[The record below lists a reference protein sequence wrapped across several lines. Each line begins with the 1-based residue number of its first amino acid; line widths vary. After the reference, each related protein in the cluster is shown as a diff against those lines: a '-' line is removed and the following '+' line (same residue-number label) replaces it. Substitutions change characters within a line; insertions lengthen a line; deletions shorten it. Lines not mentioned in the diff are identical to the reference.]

1 MKEVTEQVEQEI
13 FDTCFNAMAQAMLAS
28 LKEFED
34 YDQPDVM
41 GVLIRT
47 SLMFSIHS
55 VVKAGE
61 SEEAIQ
67 DAVNYM
73 ITSVHLK
80 EALNK
85 GKH

>member
-61 SEEAIQ
+61 SEETIQ